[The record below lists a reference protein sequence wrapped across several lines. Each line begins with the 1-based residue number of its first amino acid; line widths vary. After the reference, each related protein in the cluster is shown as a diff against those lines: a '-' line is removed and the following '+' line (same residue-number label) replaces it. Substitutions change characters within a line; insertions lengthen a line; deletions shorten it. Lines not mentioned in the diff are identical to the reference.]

1 MGFTTPFRA
10 QFKAPNSWLLL
21 EPLIYESARW
31 GKIVVPA
38 GFDTDLASI
47 PQAAQSFISKVGRH
61 TAPSVVHDWL
71 YVSAPVRNE
80 DVRKRADQIFLE
92 AMKGEGVGW
101 WTRSVMYRAVRD
113 FGAAI
118 FYRKR

>member
-1 MGFTTPFRA
+1 MGFETKFRA
-10 QFKAPNSWLLL
+10 EFRPPNSWVLTK
-21 EPLIYESARW
+21 PLVYASAVFGR
-31 GKIVVPA
+31 IVVPA

-47 PQAAQSFISKVGRH
+47 PQGAQSFISKVGRH

-71 YVSAPVRNE
+71 YVSASVRNE

-92 AMKGEGVGW
+92 AMHAEGVGW